1 MSSLRTLDF
10 TPSAIDSI
18 WAMTAAILH
27 LGNVDFF
34 LDENDTAGI
43 RNMDVV
49 DKVLRSLMTLLDLV
63 NIFNFYLQI
72 SGLLGVS
79 ANELSEALL
88 TRVIAAAGQV
98 MRKPHGVTEAAVS
111 LDSFAKA
118 LYDRLFTWYALICP
132 T

>member
-1 MSSLRTLDF
+1 MTIAIWEASSKYL
-10 TPSAIDSI
+10 
-18 WAMTAAILH
+18 
-27 LGNVDFF
+27 
-34 LDENDTAGI
+34 
-43 RNMDVV
+43 
-49 DKVLRSLMTLLDLV
+49 
-63 NIFNFYLQI
+63 LQI

-118 LYDRLFTWYALICP
+118 LYDRLFTWYAQMKHLEMIHVLKMLK
-132 T
+132 

>member
-1 MSSLRTLDF
+1 
-10 TPSAIDSI
+10 
-18 WAMTAAILH
+18 MTIQYPEIKLENTVGNYPWGKISNH
-27 LGNVDFF
+27 L
-34 LDENDTAGI
+34 TS
-43 RNMDVV
+43 
-49 DKVLRSLMTLLDLV
+49 KLLS
-63 NIFNFYLQI
+63 QI

-118 LYDRLFTWYALICP
+118 LYDRLFTWYVNM
-132 T
+132 